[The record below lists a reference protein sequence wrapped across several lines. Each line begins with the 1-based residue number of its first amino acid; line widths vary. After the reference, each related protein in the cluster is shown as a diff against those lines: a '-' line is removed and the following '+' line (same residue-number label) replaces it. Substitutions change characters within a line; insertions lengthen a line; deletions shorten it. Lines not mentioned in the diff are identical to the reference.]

1 MKKKK
6 RKFKRS
12 FKIFVAVVVAIV
24 ALLCISRC
32 RGGSENEGKSLP
44 ESRMPHLNDSLT
56 NENRISMAQLR
67 WTASLPNISSVGR

>member
-24 ALLCISRC
+24 ALFCISRC
-32 RGGSENEGKSLP
+32 RGGSENEANPCPKAAC
-44 ESRMPHLNDSLT
+44 
-56 NENRISMAQLR
+56 RI
-67 WTASLPNISSVGR
+67 

>member
-32 RGGSENEGKSLP
+32 RRGSEKEGKSCP
-44 ESRMPHLNDSLT
+44 KAAC
-56 NENRISMAQLR
+56 RI
-67 WTASLPNISSVGR
+67 